1 VQTLLVA
8 TTNEGKLSELRDLLG
23 DSRFKICSLNNL
35 PDLVRIDES
44 GATFVENASLKASGY
59 AIQAGILTLAD
70 DSGLEVCALRGAPGV
85 LSARYAGEHASD
97 ADRINKLL
105 NDLSLVGSDNR
116 SARFVSAIAIANNS
130 GKILDVSLGSCE
142 GMIAN
147 APRGSAGFGYDPIFV
162 PNGYDLTFAELLP
175 EMKNQIS
182 HRAQALAQ
190 ARDFLRSL
198 TVA

>member
-1 VQTLLVA
+1 MQTLLVA